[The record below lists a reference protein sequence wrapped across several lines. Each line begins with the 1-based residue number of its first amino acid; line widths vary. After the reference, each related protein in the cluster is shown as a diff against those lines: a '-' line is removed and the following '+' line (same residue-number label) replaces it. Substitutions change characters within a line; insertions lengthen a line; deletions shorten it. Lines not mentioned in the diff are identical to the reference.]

1 MKIRDDYTCPLEIV
15 HDIIKGKWK
24 TIILYQMKDGPKG
37 LAELEREIE
46 GINQKMLLEQLKELI
61 SFGLVEKKSFDG
73 YPLRVEYSIT
83 ERRGQKMI
91 EAINI
96 MQMIGVDYMLQNGM
110 TDALLQKG
118 ILTEGQLN
126 QLMEK
131 DIIEKDIIEEDII
144 EEALMGEEAVG
155 DTTETP

>member
-46 GINQKMLLEQLKELI
+46 GITQKMLLEQLKELI
-61 SFGLVEKKSFDG
+61 EFGLVEKKSFDG

-83 ERRGQKMI
+83 ERRGRKMI
-91 EAINI
+91 EAIDI
-96 MQMIGVDYMLQNGM
+96 MQMVGVDYMIENGM
-110 TDALLQKG
+110 TDALINKG
-118 ILTEGQLN
+118 ILSENELCRLVKEENYVKALEVLAAEGYT
-126 QLMEK
+126 
-131 DIIEKDIIEEDII
+131 I
-144 EEALMGEEAVG
+144 V
-155 DTTETP
+155 